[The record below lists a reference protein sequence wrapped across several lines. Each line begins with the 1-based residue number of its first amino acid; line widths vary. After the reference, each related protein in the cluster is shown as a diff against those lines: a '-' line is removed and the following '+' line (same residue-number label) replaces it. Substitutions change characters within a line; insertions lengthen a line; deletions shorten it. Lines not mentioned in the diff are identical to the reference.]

1 MSEYDKQA
9 EEFAK
14 KVGLKMKVL
23 GYEWEIPGW
32 DQRHEHAK
40 FKVRFSRNG
49 KQWTLDFYQSLSE
62 GANEPTIYDVLACV
76 QKCDPGNFEQF
87 CWEYGYNSD
96 SRRAERIY
104 EAVVDEY
111 ENVVRLFGDVMD
123 ELCEIW

>member
-1 MSEYDKQA
+1 MSDYVKMAND
-9 EEFAK
+9 FAK

-23 GYEWEIPGW
+23 GFEWENPEW
-32 DQRHEHAK
+32 DQKYKHAK
-40 FKVRFSRNG
+40 FKIRFSRNG
-49 KQWTLDFYQSLSE
+49 KQWTLDFYQSRSE
-62 GANEPTIYDVLACV
+62 GENEPSIYDVLACV

-96 SRRAERIY
+96 SRKAERIY

-123 ELCEIW
+123 ELCEIQ